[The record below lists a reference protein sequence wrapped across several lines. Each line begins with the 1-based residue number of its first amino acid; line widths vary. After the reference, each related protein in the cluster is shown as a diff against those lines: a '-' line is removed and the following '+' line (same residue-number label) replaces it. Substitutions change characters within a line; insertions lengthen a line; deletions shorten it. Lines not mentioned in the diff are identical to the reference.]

1 MPFKVSENT
10 NDDEIEDIHKSI
22 LTSIAD
28 AMRMLIKE
36 STYGA
41 VNDNVQ
47 RTDGFYIVNFLST
60 VYMLQFDGIVDKKC

>member
-10 NDDEIEDIHKSI
+10 NDDEIEDIHKSV

-28 AMRMLIKE
+28 AMGMLITE

-41 VNDNVQ
+41 VNA
-47 RTDGFYIVNFLST
+47 TD
-60 VYMLQFDGIVDKKC
+60 